1 MMKVKF
7 IYKIMLTFNS
17 TMLLIT
23 VYLIKTHYI
32 LNPLKLL
39 PNCVSYLLYIGIPIL
54 LSLICL
60 WSSRFLS
67 KDSIECCIV
76 DVEEANSSYL
86 PSYLGYFFVALS
98 INDKITLFYIFILLF
113 LFTFHSQTL
122 YFNPLFLMFGY
133 KFYYISLETG
143 LKVFI
148 ITKRE
153 ISTSIGLDFG
163 NLRRINSF
171 TFIDAGRYR

>member
-1 MMKVKF
+1 MKFV
-7 IYKIMLTFNS
+7 YKVMLTFNS
-17 TMLLIT
+17 TVLLIT

-32 LNPLKLL
+32 FKPLKLL
-39 PNCVSYLLYIGIPIL
+39 PNCVSYLLYIGMPIV

-60 WSSRFLS
+60 WSSRFLT
-67 KDSIECCIV
+67 KDSIECSIV
-76 DVEEANSSYL
+76 DIEEANSSYL

-98 INDKITLFYIFILLF
+98 VDDEITLLYVFILLF
-113 LFTFHSQTL
+113 LFTFYSQTL

-153 ISTSIGLDFG
+153 ISTSIGLDFS
-163 NLRRINSF
+163 NLRRINNF
-171 TFIDAGRYR
+171 TFIDVGRYL